1 MKTPWRW
8 WRERQATDKT
18 CKHLA
23 LKTEDITNITD
34 RLVAFVWEDIEKII
48 DQMSEDLLRPIES
61 IKPIK
66 KNVMK
71 DLLSCEG
78 RRFRCK
84 IDGTLATGIIRVGDE
99 CVYLCQNEKNGSHSI
114 DKKGY
119 KYAWCVYS
127 GTEADFAHPNVR
139 VTDFRFIPITAEEIE
154 AYKDWQVGDKI
165 MNGAHLY
172 EVIFR
177 SGELVI
183 LKSLNSSVFIG
194 EGEASGNYTCDE
206 LYKKGFRLIVDPAPE
221 EEIVEVTMDEIA
233 KLKGVAVERLRMK
246 KEDK

>member
-23 LKTEDITNITD
+23 LMTEDITNITD

-48 DQMSEDLLRPIES
+48 DQMSEDLFRPIES

-84 IDGTLATGIIRVGDE
+84 IDGTLATGIIRVVDK
-99 CVYLCQNEKNGSHSI
+99 CVYLCQNEKNGFHSI

-127 GTEADFAHPNVR
+127 GTEADFARPNVR
-139 VTDFRFIPITAEEIE
+139 VTDFRVIPITAEEIE
-154 AYKDWQVGDKI
+154 AYKDWQVGDRLRKKDGSSRTI
-165 MNGAHLY
+165 D
-172 EVIFR
+172 VIFR
-177 SGELVI
+177 FGELIVG
-183 LKSLNSSVFIG
+183 KFIDTRR
-194 EGEASGNYTCDE
+194 ALTNYTCDE
-206 LYKKGFRLIVDPAPE
+206 LYEDGFRLIVDPAPE

-233 KLKGVAVERLRMK
+233 KLKGVPVERLRVK

>member
-1 MKTPWRW
+1 M
-8 WRERQATDKT
+8 
-18 CKHLA
+18 
-23 LKTEDITNITD
+23 TEDITNITD

-84 IDGTLATGIIRVGDE
+84 IDGTLATGIIRVVDE

-127 GTEADFAHPNVR
+127 GTEADFARPNVR
-139 VTDFRFIPITAEEIE
+139 VTDFRVIPITAEEIE
-154 AYKDWQVGDKI
+154 AYKDWQVGDRLRKKDGSSRTI
-165 MNGAHLY
+165 D
-172 EVIFR
+172 VIFR
-177 SGELVI
+177 FGELIVG
-183 LKSLNSSVFIG
+183 KFIDTRR
-194 EGEASGNYTCDE
+194 ALTNYTCDG
-206 LYKKGFRLIVDPAPE
+206 LYEDGFRLIVDPAPE

-233 KLKGVAVERLRMK
+233 KLKGVAVERLRVK

>member
-23 LKTEDITNITD
+23 LMTEDITNITD

-48 DQMSEDLLRPIES
+48 DQMSEDLFRPIES

-84 IDGTLATGIIRVGDE
+84 IDGTLAAGIIRVVDK
-99 CVYLCQNEKNGSHSI
+99 CVYLCQNEKKWVSQHRQKRI
-114 DKKGY
+114 
-119 KYAWCVYS
+119 
-127 GTEADFAHPNVR
+127 
-139 VTDFRFIPITAEEIE
+139 
-154 AYKDWQVGDKI
+154 
-165 MNGAHLY
+165 
-172 EVIFR
+172 
-177 SGELVI
+177 
-183 LKSLNSSVFIG
+183 
-194 EGEASGNYTCDE
+194 
-206 LYKKGFRLIVDPAPE
+206 
-221 EEIVEVTMDEIA
+221 
-233 KLKGVAVERLRMK
+233 
-246 KEDK
+246 

>member
-23 LKTEDITNITD
+23 LMTEDITNITD

-48 DQMSEDLLRPIES
+48 DQMSEDLFRPIES

-84 IDGTLATGIIRVGDE
+84 IDGTLATGIIRV
-99 CVYLCQNEKNGSHSI
+99 V
-114 DKKGY
+114 DKCGI
-119 KYAWCVYS
+119 YA
-127 GTEADFAHPNVR
+127 
-139 VTDFRFIPITAEEIE
+139 
-154 AYKDWQVGDKI
+154 K
-165 MNGAHLY
+165 
-172 EVIFR
+172 
-177 SGELVI
+177 
-183 LKSLNSSVFIG
+183 
-194 EGEASGNYTCDE
+194 
-206 LYKKGFRLIVDPAPE
+206 
-221 EEIVEVTMDEIA
+221 
-233 KLKGVAVERLRMK
+233 MK
-246 KEDK
+246 KWVSQHRQKRI

>member
-23 LKTEDITNITD
+23 LMTEDITNITD

-78 RRFRCK
+78 RRRTNNDK
-84 IDGTLATGIIRVGDE
+84 E
-99 CVYLCQNEKNGSHSI
+99 CVVEWYYESI
-114 DKKGY
+114 SGKDQ
-119 KYAWCVYS
+119 VYS
-127 GTEADFAHPNVR
+127 RCA
-139 VTDFRFIPITAEEIE
+139 
-154 AYKDWQVGDKI
+154 
-165 MNGAHLY
+165 
-172 EVIFR
+172 
-177 SGELVI
+177 
-183 LKSLNSSVFIG
+183 
-194 EGEASGNYTCDE
+194 
-206 LYKKGFRLIVDPAPE
+206 
-221 EEIVEVTMDEIA
+221 
-233 KLKGVAVERLRMK
+233 
-246 KEDK
+246 